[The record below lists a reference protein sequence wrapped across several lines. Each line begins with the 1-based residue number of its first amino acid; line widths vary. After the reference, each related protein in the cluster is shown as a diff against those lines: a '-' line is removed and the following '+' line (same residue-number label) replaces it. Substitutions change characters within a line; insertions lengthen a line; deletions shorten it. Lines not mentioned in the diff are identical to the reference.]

1 LSWDPPND
9 VPNCVTGYYI
19 EYDGMLY
26 STAGTSITVPVTNNT
41 LNIYTVKATNGL
53 MRNSTARSISVNVID
68 VSPVTNLNSTL
79 NTSTCTE
86 VTLSWD
92 PPNDIPN
99 CVTGYYI
106 EYDGMLYSTAG
117 TSITVPVTNN
127 TLNVYTV
134 KATNGLMRNS
144 TARSISVNAGG
155 PIVNNISLHVDPTSA
170 LLVISWDHTIPEISL
185 GMTTLLVYLNN
196 TEILNTGSD
205 AMTLPIT
212 VFANMTYNVTLVAYN
227 CFGSSSVTEIFVP
240 SQDAVLNVG
249 IIVAGTVGGTAIVGF
264 TTVTVAAAAIGLVG
278 YYKKKNKEKKQ
289 DNIELSGVTGI
300 TKQ

>member
-227 CFGSSSVTEIFVP
+227 CFGSSSITGEFGNVYNYNYYEIYEYVY
-240 SQDAVLNVG
+240 S
-249 IIVAGTVGGTAIVGF
+249 TF
-264 TTVTVAAAAIGLVG
+264 T
-278 YYKKKNKEKKQ
+278 
-289 DNIELSGVTGI
+289 
-300 TKQ
+300 

>member
-1 LSWDPPND
+1 
-9 VPNCVTGYYI
+9 
-19 EYDGMLY
+19 M
-26 STAGTSITVPVTNNT
+26 
-41 LNIYTVKATNGL
+41 
-53 MRNSTARSISVNVID
+53 
-68 VSPVTNLNSTL
+68 
-79 NTSTCTE
+79 
-86 VTLSWD
+86 
-92 PPNDIPN
+92 
-99 CVTGYYI
+99 
-106 EYDGMLYSTAG
+106 
-117 TSITVPVTNN
+117 
-127 TLNVYTV
+127 
-134 KATNGLMRNS
+134 
-144 TARSISVNAGG
+144 SISVNAGG